1 MNKVRVM
8 PVLLLRQRGLEK
20 GVKFSDFKYVGCPVN
35 AARVFNRH
43 NVDELVL
50 LDTCATAEGRGPV
63 SDIVREIA
71 RESFMPFTVGGGIR
85 SVDMMWDLLQAGADR
100 VVLNTAAVEDPNL
113 IAKGAD
119 RFGRQCMV
127 VSIDAQRRG
136 DGWEVCTRAASRPTG
151 IDPVAAARAAEEAG
165 AGEILITSIDRD
177 GTLEGYDLDLVRA
190 VSGAVSIPVIAC
202 GGAGTVAHLAAG
214 VYEGGASAVAAGAF
228 FLFFGRRRTVLITY
242 PSDNDLRNH
251 FQPEHV
257 RPKDVLPEVT
267 RDEARL

>member
-20 GVKFSDFKYVGCPVN
+20 GVKFRDFKYVGCPVN

-63 SDIVREIA
+63 IDIVREIA

-100 VVLNTAAVEDPNL
+100 VVLNTAAMEHPDL

-127 VSIDAQRRG
+127 VSIDARRRG
-136 DGWEVCTRAASRPTG
+136 DGWEVCTHAASQPTG
-151 IDPVAAARAAEEAG
+151 LDPVAAARDAEAAG

-177 GTLEGYDLDLVRA
+177 GTLEGYDVDLIRA
-190 VSGAVSIPVIAC
+190 VSSAVSIPVIAC
-202 GGAGTVAHLAAG
+202 GGAGTAAHLAAG

-228 FLFFGRRRTVLITY
+228 FLFYGKRRTVLITY
-242 PSDNDLRNH
+242 PTDDELRRH
-251 FQPEHV
+251 FRPEHV
-257 RPKDVLPEVT
+257 RPKDVLPAVT
-267 RDEARL
+267 MDEARL

>member
-1 MNKVRVM
+1 M

-20 GVKFSDFKYVGCPVN
+20 GVKFRDFKYVGCPVN

-50 LDTCATAEGRGPV
+50 RHTCATAEGRGPV
-63 SDIVREIA
+63 IDIVREIA

-100 VVLNTAAVEDPNL
+100 VVLNTAAVENPGL
-113 IAKGAD
+113 IEKGAD

-127 VSIDAQRRG
+127 VSIDARRQG
-136 DGWEVCTRAASRPTG
+136 GGWEVCTRAAAKPTG
-151 IDPVAAARAAEEAG
+151 LDPVAAARAAEQAG

-177 GTLEGYDLDLVRA
+177 GTLEGYDIDLVRA

-202 GGAGTVAHLAAG
+202 GGAGATAHLAEG
-214 VYEGGASAVAAGAF
+214 VYDGGASAVAAGAF
-228 FLFFGRRRTVLITY
+228 FLFYGKRRTVLITY
-242 PSDNDLRNH
+242 PPDDELRRH
-251 FQPEHV
+251 FRPEHV
-257 RPKDVLPEVT
+257 RPKDVLPAVT
-267 RDEARL
+267 MDEARL

>member
-20 GVKFSDFKYVGCPVN
+20 GVKFREFKYVGCPVN

-63 SDIVREIA
+63 IDIVREIA

-85 SVDMMWDLLQAGADR
+85 SVDMMWELLQAGADR
-100 VVLNTAAVEDPNL
+100 VVLNTAAMENPDL

-136 DGWEVCTRAASRPTG
+136 DGWEVCTHAASRPTG
-151 IDPVAAARAAEEAG
+151 LDPVAAARAAEAAG

-177 GTLEGYDLDLVRA
+177 GTLEGYDIDLVRA
-190 VSGAVSIPVIAC
+190 VSGAVSIPVIAS
-202 GGAGTVAHLAAG
+202 GGAGAVAHLAAG

-228 FLFFGRRRTVLITY
+228 FLFYGKRRTVLITY
-242 PSDNDLRNH
+242 PSDDELRRH
-251 FQPEHV
+251 FRPEHV
-257 RPKDVLPEVT
+257 RPKDVLPAVT
-267 RDEARL
+267 MDEARL

>member
-1 MNKVRVM
+1 MHKVRVM

-20 GVKFSDFKYVGCPVN
+20 GVKFRDFKYVGCPVN

-63 SDIVREIA
+63 IDIVREIA

-100 VVLNTAAVEDPNL
+100 VVLNTAAVEDPGL

-127 VSIDAQRRG
+127 VSIDARRQG
-136 DGWEVCTRAASRPTG
+136 GGWEVCTRAAAKPTG
-151 IDPVAAARAAEEAG
+151 LDPVAAARAAEAAG
-165 AGEILITSIDRD
+165 AGEILLTSIDRD
-177 GTLEGYDLDLVRA
+177 GTLEGYDIDLVRA

-202 GGAGTVAHLAAG
+202 GGAGATAHLAEG
-214 VYEGGASAVAAGAF
+214 VYDGGASAVAAGAF
-228 FLFFGRRRTVLITY
+228 FLFYGKRRTVLITY
-242 PSDNDLRNH
+242 PPDDELRRH
-251 FQPEHV
+251 FRPEHV
-257 RPKDVLPEVT
+257 RPKDVLPAVT
-267 RDEARL
+267 MDEARL